1 MPFLLNFFGIVLII
15 SILFCFKY
23 PSVNWSLSYNVVGAD
38 AHIGPFPILWFD
50 TPKLKPIGAKKRKI
64 LLIKV
69 KFHRR
74 ADVGIG
80 PYDGKTAR

>member
-1 MPFLLNFFGIVLII
+1 MRLFLIDKLPCRPTGRAFLPPKLEFIVHA
-15 SILFCFKY
+15 
-23 PSVNWSLSYNVVGAD
+23 VGAD

-50 TPKLKPIGAKKRKI
+50 TAKLKPIGAKIRKI

-80 PYDGKTAR
+80 PYDGKTVR

>member
-1 MPFLLNFFGIVLII
+1 MHA
-15 SILFCFKY
+15 
-23 PSVNWSLSYNVVGAD
+23 VGAD
-38 AHIGPFPILWFD
+38 AHIGPFPISWFD
-50 TPKLKPIGAKKRKI
+50 TPKLKPIGAKIRKI

-80 PYDGKTAR
+80 PYDGKRCDKLKFVMIPLKKRS

>member
-1 MPFLLNFFGIVLII
+1 MGVGQAFGWVVFGKLEFIVHA
-15 SILFCFKY
+15 
-23 PSVNWSLSYNVVGAD
+23 VGAD
-38 AHIGPFPILWFD
+38 AHIGPFPISWFD
-50 TPKLKPIGAKKRKI
+50 TPKLKPIGAKIRKI

-80 PYDGKTAR
+80 PYDGKTVR